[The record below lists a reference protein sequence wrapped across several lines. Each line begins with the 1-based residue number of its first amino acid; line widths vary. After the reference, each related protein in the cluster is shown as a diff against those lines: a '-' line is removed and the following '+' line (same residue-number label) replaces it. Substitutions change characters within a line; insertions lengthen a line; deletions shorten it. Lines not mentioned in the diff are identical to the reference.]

1 MKQSALVLFAIA
13 ICVLVTWGEGPQGD
27 EAGPGATAEKT
38 TWVKGRAASK
48 SAAEGTARSSRST
61 HLLDRGTAGG
71 PPRRGGGPAT
81 PLPIAYPGGGPSAMA
96 AGIPAGAGAFPL
108 TGLGGYYGNIFA
120 PGVGYPPGF
129 LTGGSTPGFV
139 ITGAYAWNSPFVKT
153 GPVTGVPGGSPV
165 RILGAAAAPV
175 PPTPMAAVLAPPGAF
190 TFFTTT
196 AAPGPPGPPPGIVGG
211 PGIFTPGVAI
221 LPTGTPAPSA
231 AFCGFLAGG
240 PGFTTSGPFPPGTG
254 WTGNGLGASLPP
266 MGPGVP
272 LRVAFFGPPF
282 LPPGTF
288 LTISASP
295 IPTPQ
300 DFIAGCFAA
309 GATTPVE
316 LMAFGVE

>member
-1 MKQSALVLFAIA
+1 
-13 ICVLVTWGEGPQGD
+13 
-27 EAGPGATAEKT
+27 
-38 TWVKGRAASK
+38 
-48 SAAEGTARSSRST
+48 
-61 HLLDRGTAGG
+61 
-71 PPRRGGGPAT
+71 
-81 PLPIAYPGGGPSAMA
+81 MA
-96 AGIPAGAGAFPL
+96 AGIPAGAGAFPMPM
-108 TGLGGYYGNIFA
+108 LGGYYGNIFP

-129 LTGGSTPGFV
+129 LTSGSTPGFV

-153 GPVTGVPGGSPV
+153 GPVTGMPGGSPV

-175 PPTPMAAVLAPPGAF
+175 PGTPFATVFIPPGAF

-196 AAPGPPGPPPGIVGG
+196 AVPGPPGPPAGLVGG
-211 PGIFTPGVAI
+211 PAIFTPGVAI
-221 LPTGTPAPSA
+221 VPTGTPAPSA

-266 MGPGVP
+266 MGPGLP

-288 LTISASP
+288 LSITASA

-300 DFIAGCFAA
+300 DFIAGCYAA